1 LGAVDLRG
9 LEVVELAEEEGHH
22 FLKETGRLVLG
33 GDGGE
38 KRERGGGLLI
48 RSPRMSRAAV
58 M

>member
-1 LGAVDLRG
+1 M
-9 LEVVELAEEEGHH
+9 AEEEGHH